1 MKLCYRVY
9 NNLITNLHIY
19 TYIRTTL
26 WMFVLPAA
34 LCAPISSYNSPQV
47 FIFYEG
53 TKKSWWASHLFFP
66 YSSTFLLLPPT
77 PIKKNLDR
85 MKLHS
90 SHKGEEESCFKC
102 FLTNKKKKFTS
113 LLLNVLLLAL
123 SQKKK
128 FLLLF
133 YPSLLL
139 PAKKKRNL
147 MKLPSEIFHI

>member
-1 MKLCYRVY
+1 MNVVIWRKKVY
-9 NNLITNLHIY
+9 L

-128 FLLLF
+128 IPTALLSLPP
-133 YPSLLL
+133 PSSQN
-139 PAKKKRNL
+139 KKKSHEITLRNF
-147 MKLPSEIFHI
+147 SHIV